1 MAEHVGP
8 SQHPAKTKGLCKN
21 FEGGRVYWSSRTGAH
36 PVWDS
41 VADLHY
47 SLGGSKSR
55 LGFPLSDEMPAE
67 TSPQRTTGMLQ
78 RFEGGPSTL
87 CLWEVNGTILKEYQS
102 IPASMVHTLY
112 GEEYES
118 AMRIL
123 AVQAVF

>member
-1 MAEHVGP
+1 MLGHHNILQKQKDCVRILRVAASTGVAELVPIRFGTLLQISIIVWVVP
-8 SQHPAKTKGLCKN
+8 RVAWDFLSQMKCLLKHPLKEQQACSSVLKGDQ
-21 FEGGRVYWSSRTGAH
+21 A
-36 PVWDS
+36 
-41 VADLHY
+41 
-47 SLGGSKSR
+47 
-55 LGFPLSDEMPAE
+55 
-67 TSPQRTTGMLQ
+67 
-78 RFEGGPSTL
+78 TL